1 MGSDLCLSKALKL
14 TINWI
19 YSLKTIL
26 FCLYFHKFMDLYF
39 IQNRLLKNHGEN
51 RIHAPVQRVSRFRFY
66 EELNDFLPEEWR
78 KVSFP
83 YGFTGT
89 PSVKNIIEAIGVP
102 HAGIDIILVDG
113 VSVGFDHIL
122 RGGEQVSVYPAFES
136 FDISPLVK
144 LRAKP
149 LRLTRFVVDVNL
161 GKLAR
166 KLRLL
171 GFDTLFRND
180 YGDDEIVADAV
191 REKRIILT
199 RDIGVLKHGAVTHGY
214 WLRSE
219 DPKKQ
224 VTEVMERFQL
234 QNSIRP
240 FSRCSNCNGKLVTI
254 DKEAVESRLQPDT
267 FAAFDTF
274 WQCGSCKNIYWKG
287 SHYDRICEW
296 VERLNPS

>member
-1 MGSDLCLSKALKL
+1 M
-14 TINWI
+14 
-19 YSLKTIL
+19 
-26 FCLYFHKFMDLYF
+26 YF

-51 RIHAPVQRVSRFRFY
+51 TNHDPVQRVSRFRFY
-66 EELNDFLPEEWR
+66 EELNDFLPEEQR
-78 KVSFP
+78 KVTFS

-89 PSVKNIIEAIGVP
+89 PSVKNTIEAIGVP
-102 HAGIDIILVDG
+102 HAEVDMILVDG
-113 VSVGFDHIL
+113 NSVGFGHVL
-122 RGGEQVSVYPAFES
+122 KGGEQVSVYPVFES
-136 FDISPLVK
+136 FDILPLIK

-149 LRLTRFVVDVNL
+149 LRSTRFIVDVNL

-171 GFDTLFRND
+171 GFDTLFRNNYD
-180 YGDDEIVADAV
+180 DDEIVADAV

-199 RDIGVLKHGAVTHGY
+199 RDIGVLKHSAVTHGY

-240 FSRCSNCNGKLVTI
+240 FSRCSNCNGRLVSVNR
-254 DKEAVESRLQPDT
+254 EAVENRLQPDT
-267 FAAFDTF
+267 FAAFSTF
-274 WQCGSCKNIYWKG
+274 WQCDSCKNIYWKG

-296 VERLNPS
+296 VERLNHS